1 MLELELKLSGAVT
14 FSVITKTQIQEKAS
28 EEMVCTTLEPVEAEG
43 GGNAMLPSRP
53 ITVLTVCL
61 AATYSYIFRG
71 GARQGTVQIWRLKDA
86 AGCIALCD
94 MQWDNRTLLDPIKLN
109 IIWTRTD
116 CPSSIR
122 VLGLVSELNG
132 PAKSFKMPSW
142 EEN

>member
-71 GARQGTVQIWRLKDA
+71 GARQGTVQI
-86 AGCIALCD
+86 
-94 MQWDNRTLLDPIKLN
+94 
-109 IIWTRTD
+109 
-116 CPSSIR
+116 
-122 VLGLVSELNG
+122 
-132 PAKSFKMPSW
+132 
-142 EEN
+142 